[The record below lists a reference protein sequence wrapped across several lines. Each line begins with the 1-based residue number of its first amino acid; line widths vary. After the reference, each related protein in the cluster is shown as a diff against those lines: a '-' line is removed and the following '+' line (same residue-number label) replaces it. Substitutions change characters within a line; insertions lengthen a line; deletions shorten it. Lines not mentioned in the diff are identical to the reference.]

1 MPTLAVRGLRLV
13 GLLAV
18 LTVGG
23 AGGWPLAVFA
33 DAAPPWEPG
42 DAIGEPTG
50 AVAHVAI
57 THEDLAF
64 DLRALADANPVQV
77 RATYQLRNDAAP
89 TSASLVFLADHAL
102 TGASTFAV
110 TFDGAAVAATP
121 TTLTQLPNAWKPPT
135 STPSLIDGA
144 DVPYDT
150 KPGTAFQ
157 FTAFIPPGPHRLSV
171 AYTVLPGRYS
181 WAGSTTLWQVAY
193 VLAPARQWASFGD
206 LSVRAQLPPGWRARA
221 LPDLTRNGNS
231 LEGQF
236 SGLPADGLVISVS
249 FPTDPHLLSIQQWM
263 APQWPLFFWLLLI
276 TVVGAAAVPR
286 FTKQRWVFALCG
298 LMWAVP
304 AVGLWMSTAYATPP
318 ATQYSGGKCGAV
330 SIGCTLLP
338 GALLIAV
345 IAAGVGVLAVV
356 IPLFLAAA
364 IWARVRRPADPPAT
378 GG

>member
-102 TGASTFAV
+102 TGASRFAV

-206 LSVRAQLPPGWRARA
+206 LSVRAQLPPGWR
-221 LPDLTRNGNS
+221 
-231 LEGQF
+231 
-236 SGLPADGLVISVS
+236 SG
-249 FPTDPHLLSIQQWM
+249 
-263 APQWPLFFWLLLI
+263 
-276 TVVGAAAVPR
+276 GAALHQAAMGVRPVRADVGGPGGGPMDVHGVCYPAGHPVQRWKVRRRQHWLHPPSWRAPDRGYRGRGWRPRCGHSLVPR
-286 FTKQRWVFALCG
+286 RGDLGPSA
-298 LMWAVP
+298 P
-304 AVGLWMSTAYATPP
+304 ARRPSRNRRLT
-318 ATQYSGGKCGAV
+318 GGRGRG
-330 SIGCTLLP
+330 SLPLDRLRGLLP
-338 GALLIAV
+338 PGGFLGIHGLIRSLYQLV
-345 IAAGVGVLAVV
+345 E
-356 IPLFLAAA
+356 
-364 IWARVRRPADPPAT
+364 
-378 GG
+378 